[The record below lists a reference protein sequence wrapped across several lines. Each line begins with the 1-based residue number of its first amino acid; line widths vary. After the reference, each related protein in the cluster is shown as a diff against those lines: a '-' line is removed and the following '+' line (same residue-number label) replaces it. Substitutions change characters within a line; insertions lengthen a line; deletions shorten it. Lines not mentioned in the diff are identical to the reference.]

1 MDQADPC
8 RSSGLVLTIHGI
20 VCFFF
25 LGCSGCEHLSQLEPL
40 AEIWAW
46 PISVLCFDAL
56 YSMCWSVPSQ
66 VLGFGWFVVLQD
78 ACLREPRTAAS
89 PFPSSS
95 EDEEV
100 GAAAA
105 SGGLSLSLP
114 EGACT
119 TGMLWLRDL
128 AVVEGVE
135 NLFQHVGKAALQ
147 FGRVVLRSSPGDVGL
162 PWGALGPGPKRG
174 GG

>member
-1 MDQADPC
+1 MALFV
-8 RSSGLVLTIHGI
+8 SSFSDVRDVNT
-20 VCFFF
+20 F
-25 LGCSGCEHLSQLEPL
+25 LNSNPLQKFGRGPSQFCALMLSTRCVGQFL
-40 AEIWAW
+40 
-46 PISVLCFDAL
+46 
-56 YSMCWSVPSQ
+56 SQ

-135 NLFQHVGKAALQ
+135 NLFPHVGKAALQ
-147 FGRVVLRSSPGDVGL
+147 FGRVVLRSSPSDVGL